1 MSEAVQERKE
11 RRISSPEK
19 LHDYMHVTGPGLW
32 IMLALIIVL
41 MAVLIYFASTVK
53 LENLMEV
60 SADVTDDGAGGEPAA
75 LLCSLTGSRKDQ
87 VKVGMKVRVAG
98 HEGTITTLVEDDD
111 EVIVRADLDRS
122 DVELKDGAYD
132 ATIVL
137 ESTSPVSFLMEH

>member
-1 MSEAVQERKE
+1 
-11 RRISSPEK
+11 
-19 LHDYMHVTGPGLW
+19 
-32 IMLALIIVL
+32 
-41 MAVLIYFASTVK
+41 
-53 LENLMEV
+53 
-60 SADVTDDGAGGEPAA
+60 
-75 LLCSLTGSRKDQ
+75 
-87 VKVGMKVRVAG
+87 MKVRVAG